1 MKKSIRL
8 NNLSGIALTKIDV
21 LDGLDEIKICKEY
34 DDNADTIFGECM
46 NLENVKPIYETLSGW
61 ESPTKNLTNYEEL
74 PLEAKDFISYIEDI
88 CEVPVKII
96 STGPDD
102 QSTIV
107 R

>member
-1 MKKSIRL
+1 MSHSQDG
-8 NNLSGIALTKIDV
+8 NLLQ
-21 LDGLDEIKICKEY
+21 
-34 DDNADTIFGECM
+34 
-46 NLENVKPIYETLSGW
+46 
-61 ESPTKNLTNYEEL
+61 KNLTKYQEL
-74 PLEAKDFISYIEDI
+74 PGEAKDFISYIEDI

>member
-1 MKKSIRL
+1 M
-8 NNLSGIALTKIDV
+8 
-21 LDGLDEIKICKEY
+21 
-34 DDNADTIFGECM
+34 M
-46 NLENVKPIYETLSGW
+46 TLSGW
-61 ESPTKNLTNYEEL
+61 ESPTKNLTKYEEL
-74 PLEAKDFISYIEDI
+74 PNEAKDFISYIEDI

>member
-1 MKKSIRL
+1 MRTS
-8 NNLSGIALTKIDV
+8 
-21 LDGLDEIKICKEY
+21 
-34 DDNADTIFGECM
+34 
-46 NLENVKPIYETLSGW
+46 P
-61 ESPTKNLTNYEEL
+61 SPTKTRELVIQALYQKTISGDSNTKVLKELKQTQKNLTKYEEL
-74 PLEAKDFISYIEDI
+74 PNEAKDFISYIEDI